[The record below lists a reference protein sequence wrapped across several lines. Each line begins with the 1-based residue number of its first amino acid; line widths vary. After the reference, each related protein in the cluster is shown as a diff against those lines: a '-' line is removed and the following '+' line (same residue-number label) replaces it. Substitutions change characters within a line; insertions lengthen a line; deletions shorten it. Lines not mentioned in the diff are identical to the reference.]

1 MGRRNQ
7 NSQFYKEDGARQL
20 FGANERQ
27 LKEGYSYEGGPDMVA
42 RGSVSVKKRV
52 GAGRDGTSYKNEKRT
67 IYSKETKAK
76 AAAAAPAAK
85 QAPAKPAVPKEQSQ
99 KIEPVKASPEVAQ
112 AKAKVQAY
120 EKKDYSSIFKQNETD
135 YTSKFQPSA
144 SQDTPTGAPQKDPQ
158 EFADKY
164 KLNLSN
170 AGGSQQTDTTSD
182 KPMTG
187 ADILKNDK
195 QQYGSYM

>member
-27 LKEGYSYEGGPDMVA
+27 LKDGYSYEGGPNMVA
-42 RGSVSVKKRV
+42 RGAVSVNKRV
-52 GAGRDGTSYKNEKRT
+52 GAGRDGTSYKKEERT
-67 IYSKETKAK
+67 IYSKETKPK
-76 AAAAAPAAK
+76 AASAPAAK
-85 QAPAKPAVPKEQSQ
+85 QAPAKPAIPKEQSQ

-120 EKKDYSSIFKQNETD
+120 EKKDYSGIFKQNETD

-164 KLNLSN
+164 KFKAAESN
-170 AGGSQQTDTTSD
+170 KQTDTTSD

-187 ADILKNDK
+187 ADILKKDK
-195 QQYGSYM
+195 EQYGSYM

>member
-42 RGSVSVKKRV
+42 RGTTSHRV
-52 GAGRDGTSYKNEKRT
+52 TRGAGKDGRSQTTEQRT
-67 IYSKETKAK
+67 VYSKEAKPK

-144 SQDTPTGAPQKDPQ
+144 SQDTPDGAPKKDPQ
-158 EFADKY
+158 KFADNY

-170 AGGSQQTDTTSD
+170 AAGSQLTDTTSD
-182 KPMTG
+182 NPMT
-187 ADILKNDK
+187 ADDILKKDK
-195 QQYGSYM
+195 QQFGSYM